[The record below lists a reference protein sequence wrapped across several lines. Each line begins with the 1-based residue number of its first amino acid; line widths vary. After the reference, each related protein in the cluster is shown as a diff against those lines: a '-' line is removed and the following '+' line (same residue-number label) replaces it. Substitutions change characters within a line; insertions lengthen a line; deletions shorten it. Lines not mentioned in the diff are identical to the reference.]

1 MQKPEER
8 ASLKDLDARI
18 KAVRQRQEYAAGP
31 AARGKV
37 DAQGW
42 GFGMRLASELVG
54 GIVGGIG
61 FGWLLDY
68 WLDTGPFFL
77 ILLFFLGSV
86 AGIVNVYK
94 TATRQGMAV
103 GYQKPAGGPDEKE
116 NSFEDRGSGN
126 GS

>member
-1 MQKPEER
+1 MQEPEER

-18 KAVRQRQEYAAGP
+18 KAVRQRQEQATGP
-31 AARGKV
+31 AGRGKV

-42 GFGMRLASELVG
+42 GFGMRVASELVG
-54 GIVGGIG
+54 AIAGGIG

-94 TATRQGMAV
+94 AATRQGMAV
-103 GYQKPAGGPDEKE
+103 GYLKSGGGPGEKE
-116 NSFEDRGSGN
+116 SGSEGRGSGN